1 MPSTSLSG
9 ADVIQINGR
18 ILNDLAD
25 QNPVD
30 LTFPNDMFT
39 VKRGKNGNVIYAQNN
54 MGGMAECKLRLLI
67 GSDDDKFLT
76 SIFQTAVNDL
86 STFILITGQFS
97 KRVGDGQGVIST
109 VVYQMSG
116 GIIKKGIEAKTASEG
131 DADQSVAE
139 YTIVFGNAPKSI
151 Q

>member
-39 VKRGKNGNVIYAQNN
+39 VKRGKNGNTIYAQNN
-54 MGGMAECKLRLLI
+54 MGGLAECKIRILL

-76 SIFQTAVNDL
+76 SLFQTAINDL
-86 STFILITGQFS
+86 SGFILMTGQFS

-116 GIIKKGIEAKTASEG
+116 GIIKKGVEAKTAAEG

-139 YTIVFGNAPKSI
+139 YTVVFGNAPKSI

>member
-9 ADVIQINGR
+9 QDVIQINGR

-30 LTFPNDMFT
+30 LTFPNDTFV
-39 VKRGKNGNVIYAQNN
+39 VKTGKNGNTIYAMNN
-54 MGGMAECKLRLLI
+54 MGRLAECKIRLLI
-67 GSDDDKFLT
+67 GSADDQFMT
-76 SIFQTAVNDL
+76 SLFQTAVNDPSGFTL
-86 STFILITGQFS
+86 MTGQFS
-97 KRVGDGQGVIST
+97 KRVGDGQGTIST

-116 GIIKKGIEAKTASEG
+116 GIIKKGIEAKTAAEG

-139 YTIVFGNAPKSI
+139 YTVIFGNAPKSI